1 MLDSSIKQQVAPVM
15 DQLELFDIANPC
27 IGVCQSNN
35 RGYCLGCLRS
45 RDERFNW
52 HLKPVSEQ
60 AHILRLLVLRRARLK
75 QRQQKEEATDV
86 APITLELF

>member
-1 MLDSSIKQQVAPVM
+1 M

-52 HLKPVSEQ
+52 HLKPASER
-60 AHILRLLVLRRARLK
+60 AHILRLLAQRRARLK
-75 QRQQKEEATDV
+75 QKQQKEESAVDT
-86 APITLELF
+86 PSSLELF